1 MPPTGESVYPGMK
14 WVPMFCFFVCGFIM
28 LQTFSLRSPF
38 PPCPM
43 LPSLSPYPLAES
55 ACPHVGDHAYVSVAS
70 PLGGLVHTAASHQRR
85 CRRYAQNSKESQE
98 PNRRRTVPGVSHT
111 SSLESPLSSSLSPP
125 LPPWT
130 ASSVF
135 IQSVITLSGFRSW
148 RSSAGRPGHAVALCH
163 HRRWR
168 TIEAYERI
176 APLRERRKRPPPA
189 TLSRSSLPAVMR
201 RMTGCKPVQEE
212 PMAAN
217 GLEGDFCRVGL
228 GL

>member
-1 MPPTGESVYPGMK
+1 MSKEEIENQKRPS
-14 WVPMFCFFVCGFIM
+14 
-28 LQTFSLRSPF
+28 SLRSPF

-70 PLGGLVHTAASHQRR
+70 LLGGLVHTAASHQRR
-85 CRRYAQNSKESQE
+85 RRHYAQNSKESQE
-98 PNRRRTVPGVSHT
+98 PDHRRAVPGISHT
-111 SSLESPLSSSLSPP
+111 SSLELSLSSSLSPP

-135 IQSVITLSGFRSW
+135 IQSVITLGGFVGGFRSW
-148 RSSAGRPGHAVALCH
+148 RSSAGRPAHTVELCH

-168 TIEAYERI
+168 TIEACERI
-176 APLRERRKRPPPA
+176 APLRERRKRLPPA
-189 TLSRSSLPAVMR
+189 TLSRSSLPAATR
-201 RMTGCKPVQEE
+201 RMTSCKPVQEE

-217 GLEGDFCRVGL
+217 GLECDFCQVGL